1 MHGWG
6 VASRIYSR
14 VDSLRM
20 SRFFLVRTNPHK
32 KLMATK
38 ISGDPSGAL
47 PLLQVEGVT
56 LAFGGVKALSGVGF
70 DVQPG
75 SITAVIGPNG
85 AGKTSLFNTIS
96 GFYRPNSGS
105 IRFKGQDIT
114 TIPAPHRARMGL
126 GRSFQNIAL
135 FRGMTVLD
143 NIKLGRHA
151 HLKTNVF
158 DALFY
163 MGRARREEAEL
174 RRDIEERIIDFLEID
189 HIRHAPVSALSYGL
203 QKRVE
208 MARALAMQPQVL
220 MLDEP
225 VAGMN
230 REETEDMARFLL
242 DVRSEWGVTVLMVE
256 HDMGMVMDLSDHVV
270 VLNFGQ
276 VIAQGTPAV
285 VQADPEVN
293 RAYLG
298 SGDVSDLRRKLH
310 AVTTEATVAQGVA

>member
-1 MHGWG
+1 MPAGKPK
-6 VASRIYSR
+6 
-14 VDSLRM
+14 
-20 SRFFLVRTNPHK
+20 TQ
-32 KLMATK
+32 
-38 ISGDPSGAL
+38 
-47 PLLQVEGVT
+47 PLLSIDGVT
-56 LAFGGVKALSGVGF
+56 LAFGGVKALSGVSF
-70 DVQPG
+70 DVAPG

-96 GFYRPNSGS
+96 GFYRPTSGS
-105 IRFKGQDIT
+105 VRYQGQDIT
-114 TIPAPHRARMGL
+114 RLPAPKRARMGL

-151 HLKTNVF
+151 HLKTNVL
-158 DALFY
+158 DALLY
-163 MGRARREEAEL
+163 VGRARREEAEL
-174 RRDIEERIIDFLEID
+174 RADIEERIIDFLEID

-208 MARALAMQPQVL
+208 MARALAMQPEIL

-230 REETEDMARFLL
+230 REETEDMARFIL
-242 DVRSEWGVTVLMVE
+242 DVRAEWGVTVLMVE

-276 VIAQGTPAV
+276 VIAQGDPAM
-285 VQADPEVN
+285 VQADPEVI

-298 SGDVSDLRRKLH
+298 SGDVGDLRRKLH
-310 AVTTEATVAQGVA
+310 ATAGGV

>member
-1 MHGWG
+1 METHPDGG
-6 VASRIYSR
+6 RPA
-14 VDSLRM
+14 
-20 SRFFLVRTNPHK
+20 
-32 KLMATK
+32 
-38 ISGDPSGAL
+38 
-47 PLLQVEGVT
+47 PLLQVDGIT

-96 GFYRPNSGS
+96 GFYRPTGGS
-105 IRFKGQDIT
+105 IRFQGEDIT
-114 TIPAPHRARMGL
+114 RVPAPRRARLGL

-151 HLKTNVF
+151 HLRTNVF
-158 DALFY
+158 DALLY
-163 MGRARREEAEL
+163 LGRARREEAEL

-189 HIRHAPVSALSYGL
+189 HIRHAPVAALSYGL

-208 MARALAMQPQVL
+208 MARALAMQPRIL

-230 REETEDMARFLL
+230 REETEDMARFIL
-242 DVRSEWGVTVLMVE
+242 DVRAEWGVTVLMVE

-298 SGDVSDLRRKLH
+298 AGDVGELRRRLRG
-310 AVTTEATVAQGVA
+310 ASARPEPATPQPALAQRAA